1 MLRTDQLA
9 KKFCFLMIVLGIS
22 AANGC
27 ASLAAED
34 SDNIVQKA
42 IEDRTNAFCGSVLP
56 LWFASKD
63 GINDPE
69 VRAAA
74 TDCYIGRSR
83 LAVLKPGLPF
93 IFKNAALVEVPATLL
108 SLETGMK
115 LDVYRALAGQSIH
128 KLAAAR

>member
-1 MLRTDQLA
+1 MLCTDQFT
-9 KKFCFLMIVLGIS
+9 KKICFLLIVFGITV
-22 AANGC
+22 ANGH
-27 ASLAAED
+27 ASLAAEN

-63 GINDPE
+63 GIKDPE

-74 TDCYIGRSR
+74 TDCYIGQSR

-93 IFKNAALVEVPATLL
+93 IFKDAALVEVPATLL

-128 KLAAAR
+128 KIAAVR